1 MSVITTAHYTPTR
14 PDSHTATVCCVSAVH
29 SRNTAVSLRYNHGT
43 AAGEGDV
50 CQRCGC
56 CVGGTD
62 SLPFTQ
68 PPPSPPPPPGGKTTT
83 TESAQTEE
91 RFRGII
97 SSSRKEATNLVYTQP
112 TMNGDA
118 FCSDRSF
125 AVTVPE
131 ASVTID
137 FVLYRDQSNLSQ

>member
-1 MSVITTAHYTPTR
+1 MSVITTAHFKPTR
-14 PDSHTATVCCVSAVH
+14 PTVTLLLYAISLPCSHATPLTT
-29 SRNTAVSLRYNHGT
+29 RGQRR
-43 AAGEGDV
+43 DV
-50 CQRCGC
+50 CQRCC
-56 CVGGTD
+56 CSVGGTD
-62 SLPFTQ
+62 SLLLPTA
-68 PPPSPPPPPGGKTTT
+68 PRGKTTT
-83 TESAQTEE
+83 TENAQTEE
-91 RFRGII
+91 KFRGII

-112 TMNGDA
+112 TMNGDT

>member
-1 MSVITTAHYTPTR
+1 M
-14 PDSHTATVCCVSAVH
+14 
-29 SRNTAVSLRYNHGT
+29 
-43 AAGEGDV
+43 

-56 CVGGTD
+56 CVGGTG
-62 SLPFTQ
+62 SLPLPTTPL
-68 PPPSPPPPPGGKTTT
+68 PPPSPGGEGGTT

-91 RFRGII
+91 KFRGIM
-97 SSSRKEATNLVYTQP
+97 SSSRKEATIFVYTQP
-112 TMNGDA
+112 AMNADA

-131 ASVTID
+131 ASVTTD